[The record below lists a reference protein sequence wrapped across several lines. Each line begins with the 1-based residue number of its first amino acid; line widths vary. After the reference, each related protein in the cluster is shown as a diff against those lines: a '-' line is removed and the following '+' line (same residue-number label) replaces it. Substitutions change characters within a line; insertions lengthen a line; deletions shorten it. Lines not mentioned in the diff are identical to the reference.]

1 MENQLLIRLSE
12 EGADDERV
20 EQLTGYLREELL
32 ALDVED
38 VRPVPAGEIPPGA
51 RVVDVALAGTLMV
64 SLGKSLA
71 GLGQVMSVLRDWLGK
86 RHTARPSVTLTVDGD
101 TVELSS
107 ATDEQVNQL
116 LRIFVEKHSA
126 VETRP

>member
-71 GLGQVMSVLRDWLGK
+71 GLGQVVSVLRDWLGK
-86 RHTARPSVTLTVDGD
+86 SRTTRPSVTLTVDGD

-107 ATDEQVNQL
+107 ATDEQVDQL